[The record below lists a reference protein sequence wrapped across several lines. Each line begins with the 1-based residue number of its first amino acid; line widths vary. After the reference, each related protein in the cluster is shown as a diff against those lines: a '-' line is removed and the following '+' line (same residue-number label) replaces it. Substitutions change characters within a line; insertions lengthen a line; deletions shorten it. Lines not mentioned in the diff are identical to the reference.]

1 MALVSSYTS
10 TANNL
15 LGQTRSIKSSLQAT
29 RKSFTNINKVFATRT
44 RIRSTIFKQRQVT
57 NQRKLEALSRR
68 EQTDAMQAAKF
79 SITSRGPGLRLAQTG
94 KSFLGRI
101 LDFIASLSIG
111 WILSNLPT
119 WISYAKAFVKRV
131 LALKDS
137 IFGFVQAAFSFVG
150 TFGNTLSGVLADIA
164 SFNFSQI
171 PTTVDNGI
179 KELEKS
185 IDDMSTEFEKGFS
198 LFSQPLF
205 DESELEQPAQQTAQE
220 MSGVDVP
227 PGTPYTGP
235 SYESTGGRKIT
246 RSEFGRGFR
255 VRDNLGSGRTAF
267 GHTGIDVGMPTG
279 TPLSIVPP
287 GVVVEANAGYNGGY
301 GYFVCIKL
309 DDGRFVKINHLSK
322 ILVREGERVGAGSGP
337 NGGVKVIGLV
347 GSTGLST
354 GPHMHI
360 DLGSGYNRG
369 PAQLTGLTDP
379 AGFILGGGVVK
390 GGNVKSTG
398 ATTTTTTPA
407 TTLSGAPQ
415 RSGAPQSQISS
426 GPVPKSDSEA
436 FEKVRAAAQKAG
448 SPAPDITAAIAM
460 VETGWLRNPNSV
472 YFASGK
478 TNPFGQTVPAGS
490 TGQYVIGA
498 DRQKHAVYKSFDEG
512 VAAHVRLWKK
522 YYKGRTADEI
532 LRSLVAAGYNTAS
545 PGWRPNIAAIYERMT
560 KKSRGAPVSGTGTLG
575 PSPSGAPEI
584 TTMQQQNVPGSITP
598 SREGEVIIAQFPSS
612 GVSVPPGMQGY
623 ADSGSSSASPAPMP
637 TKSESELLNTFI
649 KNRLLVELSYL

>member
-15 LGQTRSIKSSLQAT
+15 LGQTRSIKSSLQST

-44 RIRSTIFKQRQVT
+44 RIRSSIFKQRQVT

-137 IFGFVQAAFSFVG
+137 IFGFVQAAFAFVG

-185 IDDMSTEFEKGFS
+185 INDMSTEFEKGFS

-205 DESELEQPAQQTAQE
+205 DESELEEPVQQTAQE

-227 PGTPYTGP
+227 PGAQ
-235 SYESTGGRKIT
+235 
-246 RSEFGRGFR
+246 
-255 VRDNLGSGRTAF
+255 GSGRTYYSEGGTKITDLGGKDYGQYIPGGRGSRGSARVHGADARTR
-267 GHTGIDVGMPTG
+267 GHTGEDYAMPIG
-279 TPLSIVPP
+279 TPLTMIAK
-287 GVVVEANAGYNGGY
+287 GTVVDVETNIARGGGY
-301 GYFVCIKL
+301 GKFVVIRLDSGEYVKL
-309 DDGRFVKINHLSK
+309 AHLNSVN
-322 ILVREGERVGAGSGP
+322 VRKGERVGAGSGP
-337 NGGVKVIGLV
+337 NGSAKVV
-347 GSTGLST
+347 GFSGDTGLST
-354 GPHMHI
+354 GPHLHLDYASSYNMVTAAV
-360 DLGSGYNRG
+360 SG
-369 PAQLTGLTDP
+369 TMDP
-379 AGFILGGGVVK
+379 MSFINGGGLVK
-390 GGNVKSTG
+390 GQNVKSSGQVVEERPSSQPTS
-398 ATTTTTTPA
+398 TPQQTLVPGQPA
-407 TTLSGAPQ
+407 PSGGTLSTEQLVAIAKQAGFNQQNAVIAAAVAKAESGG
-415 RSGAPQSQISS
+415 RSGVVNDNPKTGDLSYGLWQINMIGRLGPARLKQFGISS
-426 GPVPKSDSEA
+426 YDQLKDPLTNA
-436 FEKVRAAAQKAG
+436 RAAFMLSGGSNFTPWSVYKSGKYKSFLPEAQKA
-448 SPAPDITAAIAM
+448 
-460 VETGWLRNPNSV
+460 
-472 YFASGK
+472 
-478 TNPFGQTVPAGS
+478 AG
-490 TGQYVIGA
+490 V
-498 DRQKHAVYKSFDEG
+498 
-512 VAAHVRLWKK
+512 
-522 YYKGRTADEI
+522 
-532 LRSLVAAGYNTAS
+532 S
-545 PGWRPNIAAIYERMT
+545 PGQFTA
-560 KKSRGAPVSGTGTLG
+560 
-575 PSPSGAPEI
+575 
-584 TTMQQQNVPGSITP
+584 MQQQNVPGSITP

-612 GVSVPPGMQGY
+612 GVSVPPGMQGS
-623 ADSGSSSASPAPMP
+623 ADSGSSSTSPAPMP

>member
-44 RIRSTIFKQRQVT
+44 RIRSSIFKQRQVT

-137 IFGFVQAAFSFVG
+137 IFGFVQAAFAFVG

-185 IDDMSTEFEKGFS
+185 INDMSTEFEKGFS

-227 PGTPYTGP
+227 PGAQ
-235 SYESTGGRKIT
+235 
-246 RSEFGRGFR
+246 
-255 VRDNLGSGRTAF
+255 GSGRTYYSEGGTKITDPGGKDYGTYIPGGRGSRGSARVHGADARTR
-267 GHTGIDVGMPTG
+267 GHTGEDYAMPIG
-279 TPLSIVPP
+279 TPLTMIAK
-287 GVVVEANAGYNGGY
+287 GTVVDVETNVSRGGGY
-301 GYFVCIKL
+301 GKFVVIRLDSGEYVKL
-309 DDGRFVKINHLSK
+309 AHLNSVN
-322 ILVREGERVGAGSGP
+322 VRKGDRVGAGSGP
-337 NGGVKVIGLV
+337 NGSAKVV
-347 GSTGLST
+347 GFSGDTGLST
-354 GPHMHI
+354 GPHLHLDYASSYNMVTAAV
-360 DLGSGYNRG
+360 SG
-369 PAQLTGLTDP
+369 TMDP
-379 AGFILGGGVVK
+379 MSFINGGGLVK
-390 GGNVKSTG
+390 GQNVKSSGQVVEERPSSQPTS
-398 ATTTTTTPA
+398 TPQQTLVPGQPA
-407 TTLSGAPQ
+407 PSGGTLSTAQLVALAKQVGMTKQ
-415 RSGAPQSQISS
+415 VNVKGYS
-426 GPVPKSDSEA
+426 GPLDVLMGAVGMQESRGRSTAMRSDTEVYGLWQIRWPVHAANLRKIGITSPQQLYDPLLNAKAAKMIYESQGITAWSA
-436 FEKVRAAAQKAG
+436 FTDGKYKQFLPAAQKA
-448 SPAPDITAAIAM
+448 
-460 VETGWLRNPNSV
+460 
-472 YFASGK
+472 
-478 TNPFGQTVPAGS
+478 AG
-490 TGQYVIGA
+490 I
-498 DRQKHAVYKSFDEG
+498 
-512 VAAHVRLWKK
+512 
-522 YYKGRTADEI
+522 
-532 LRSLVAAGYNTAS
+532 
-545 PGWRPNIAAIYERMT
+545 
-560 KKSRGAPVSGTGTLG
+560 
-575 PSPSGAPEI
+575 SPSQYQQGQF